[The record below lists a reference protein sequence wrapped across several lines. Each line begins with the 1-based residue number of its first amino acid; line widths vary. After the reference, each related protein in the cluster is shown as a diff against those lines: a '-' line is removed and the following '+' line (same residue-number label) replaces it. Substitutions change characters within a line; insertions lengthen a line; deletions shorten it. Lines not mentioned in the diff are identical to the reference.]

1 MNFVDCLLYAIL
13 AFLIMIASL
22 GYIWAVLDIYYTRKE
37 QHISKML
44 DGSAKAIKNMS
55 NEFMKWFKKGE

>member
-1 MNFVDCLLYAIL
+1 MRFVECLLYAIL
-13 AFLIMIASL
+13 AFSMVIASL

-44 DGSAKAIKNMS
+44 NGLTKAIKKMS
-55 NEFMKWFKKGE
+55 EENKDGKC

>member
-1 MNFVDCLLYAIL
+1 MNFVECLLYAIL
-13 AFLIMIASL
+13 AFAMVIASL

-44 DGSAKAIKNMS
+44 DVLAKAIKKMS
-55 NEFMKWFKKGE
+55 EENKDA